1 MLKENKSQDAILS
14 FNKALQI
21 DEKNVEAFVARGALY
36 ANQGDY
42 ARAIK
47 DLEQALTIDSTHS
60 NAKTYL
66 KEVFVANAV
75 K

>member
-42 ARAIK
+42 TRAIK
-47 DLEQALTIDSTHS
+47 DLEQALTIDSAHS